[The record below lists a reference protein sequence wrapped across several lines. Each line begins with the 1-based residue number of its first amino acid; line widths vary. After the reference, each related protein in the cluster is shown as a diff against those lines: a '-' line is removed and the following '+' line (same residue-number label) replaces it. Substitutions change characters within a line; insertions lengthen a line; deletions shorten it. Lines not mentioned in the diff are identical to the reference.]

1 MSSVPPMNESDATS
15 DVRRSWDAVASGWEQ
30 HRTRIFDGFR
40 HVSEWLIEQTDPKS
54 GQTILDLAAG
64 PGETGFLAAEHVGA
78 PGRVLSTDLAP
89 GMVEAARRGAA
100 ARELDNVECRVLD
113 AQAMDLPDSSVDA
126 VICRLGFMLM
136 PDPGRALQE
145 VRRVLRPGG
154 RLAYA
159 VIGAPDR
166 NAWMSL
172 MVMSFV
178 SRGHMPGGGDPF
190 GPGGP
195 FSLADP
201 ARNDELLRAAGFTSV
216 DVHELTGA
224 FEFADVDDHWNLQ
237 MAIAGPVADLAAAI
251 DADELS
257 QIKQALGTAMEPHKD
272 GDHYELSSHLVGV
285 VAA

>member
-1 MSSVPPMNESDATS
+1 VSEPDATGE
-15 DVRRSWDAVASGWEQ
+15 VRRSWDAVADGWEQ

-40 HVSEWLIEQTDPKS
+40 HVSEWLIAQADPQP
-54 GQTILDLAAG
+54 GEIVVDLAAG
-64 PGETGFLAAEHVGA
+64 PGETGFLAAERVGDH
-78 PGRVLSTDLAP
+78 GRVVSTDLAP
-89 GMVEAARRGAA
+89 GMVEAARRGAT
-100 ARELDNVECRVLD
+100 ARGLENVDCRVLD

-145 VRRVLRPGG
+145 VRRVLKPGG

-178 SRGHMPGGGDPF
+178 SRGHLPGGGDPF

-201 ARNDELLRAAGFTSV
+201 ARNTELLATAGFTNV
-216 DVHELTGA
+216 EVHELEGA
-224 FEFADVDDHWNLQ
+224 FEFADVDDHWTFQL
-237 MAIAGPVADLAAAI
+237 AIAGPVADLAASI
-251 DADELS
+251 DADELAEV
-257 QIKQALGTAMEPHKD
+257 KNALGVAMDAHKR
-272 GDHYELSSHLVGV
+272 GDRYALSSHLVGL
-285 VAA
+285 VAS